1 MWQLAGALTAARP
14 VACHRSH
21 TSLDYRRRGS
31 SRGWSLDSKSN
42 SVFTLFTLTR
52 FQRHRQNNLGIEP
65 KKPTGGTVKSAD
77 RRRTGR
83 TVERCVSSG
92 LTFVNADVRKR
103 RRTGRTLLQSSALY
117 TPARRGGADVV
128 LARRLG
134 LPTDTK
140 EYRRAAGAGGRLLD
154 YGGAGAAPAAGHGG
168 GRAGSDGSRQWS
180 RAARTGAGLVELVR
194 RRAIPSPSAC
204 LPACLIA

>member
-52 FQRHRQNNLGIEP
+52 FQRHRQNNLGHRAE
-65 KKPTGGTVKSAD
+65 KTHRRYSKVC